1 MDPALEQ
8 IAESVPTVTT
18 TFSGIL
24 GGSLAGTLALGA
36 TANLWSIIS
45 FQQFVG
51 YFIYI
56 NIEFPPHL
64 EIFLIMLRSSIWDK
78 LPNPAAYVTESL
90 YNKILGDG
98 FDSDLY
104 PPKRF
109 AKYEVT
115 SFFIENGSTI
125 LLTNLFLLFLL
136 FIVLSLKRTEAL
148 KDNIIL
154 KILKVYLKWNII
166 SRTFLENGI
175 PLALAIFLQLKALSF
190 DGTYFILCA
199 IMTIIASV
207 YFIVFIVFLFRVLYK
222 RDDKLLQMKLIRR
235 IFGTLYEGVVLKNTA
250 KYYHL
255 IILIRGILV
264 VFLVTMFDDFPTL
277 QIIPLIFYNIG
288 FVYYLFNSATIE
300 DPKLNIII
308 RIKEMFILIGEIGI
322 LFLSFQTTSE
332 SYYKLLGWIVVGFLC
347 SSLLIEVSYMIIS
360 QILGIKEIYRK
371 IVSFYKRIKS
381 MISNNSGKK
390 GRMDVRPIKI
400 RTRDFNESTIITESA
415 TL

>member
-78 LPNPAAYVTESL
+78 LPNPAAYVTEPL
-90 YNKILGDG
+90 YHKILGDG

-104 PPKRF
+104 PPKKF
-109 AKYEVT
+109 VKYEVT
-115 SFFIENGSTI
+115 SFFIENGTTI
-125 LLTNLFLLFLL
+125 LLTNLFFLL
-136 FIVLSLKRTEAL
+136 LLLMVLSLKKTKRL
-148 KDNIIL
+148 KDSVIL
-154 KILKVYLKWNII
+154 KTLKVYLKWNIV

-190 DGTYFILCA
+190 DGTYFILCS
-199 IMTIIASV
+199 IMTVIASV
-207 YFIVFIVFLFRVLYK
+207 YFVVFIVFLFRVLSK
-222 RDDKLLQMKLIRR
+222 RDDKLLQRKLIRR
-235 IFGTLYEGVVLKNTA
+235 IYGTLYEGVILKNTA

-255 IILIRGILV
+255 VILARGVLV
-264 VFLVTMFDDFPTL
+264 VFLVTVFDDFPTL
-277 QIIPLIFYNIG
+277 QIIPLIFYNFG
-288 FVYYLFNSATIE
+288 FVYYLFNSATME

-308 RIKEMFILIGEIGI
+308 RIKEIFILIGEIGI

-347 SSLLIEVSYMIIS
+347 SSLLIEVSYMIIL
-360 QILGIKEIYRK
+360 QVFGIKEIYRK
-371 IVSFYKRIKS
+371 AVSFYQK
-381 MISNNSGKK
+381 ISNNFENNNQK
-390 GRMDVRPIKI
+390 DVHCIKI
-400 RTRDFNESTIITESA
+400 RSRDFNESSIVIEST